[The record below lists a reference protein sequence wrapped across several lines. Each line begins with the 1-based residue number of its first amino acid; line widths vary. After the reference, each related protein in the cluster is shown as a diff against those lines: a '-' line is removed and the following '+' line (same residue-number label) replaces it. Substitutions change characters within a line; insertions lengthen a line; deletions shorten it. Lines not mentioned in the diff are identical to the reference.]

1 MISND
6 GGITMAIF
14 ALPIA
19 LFFIG
24 LLVLPLAMVYYYTIH
39 RFFFHSSVRG
49 ILVAFIMFV
58 LVMEEVLSLIINKV
72 TNKDTTDYEVLFQVM
87 ILFCLLYCFLIHQR
101 FLQKA
106 KRASQAITTKN
117 RSRANIFESANKS
130 TFFVQFVE

>member
-1 MISND
+1 MFSIILVVLVSGEVQKGWNEGYDNCLPGQQKMISND

-24 LLVLPLAMVYYYTIH
+24 LLVLPLAMIYYYTIH

-58 LVMEEVLSLIINKV
+58 LVMEEFLSLIINKV

-87 ILFCLLYCFLIHQR
+87 MLFCCCI
-101 FLQKA
+101 
-106 KRASQAITTKN
+106 
-117 RSRANIFESANKS
+117 
-130 TFFVQFVE
+130 